1 MASQT
6 SSHDRIY
13 SRSYLT
19 KMKVA
24 EAMDR
29 LCHQRPFGKIR
40 IEDIVRESGVSRS
53 NFYHN
58 FEDKNAVVNWLSL
71 QCHENGIFRIGR
83 DLTWFEGHLIT
94 TRDMARFSCL
104 FREAG
109 ASDDYD
115 AAVPSFVRRRQQNLR
130 ETIIEFQRKPLTDQL
145 EFEILAFPTCEVA
158 MASRFRN
165 GELPYTLKQFCEHL
179 VAMTPRELYAA
190 LEHPVSHVDAGVVLE
205 EEHRD

>member
-1 MASQT
+1 MASQAAP
-6 SSHDRIY
+6 HNRVY

-29 LCHQRPFGKIR
+29 LCQEKPFGKIR
-40 IEDIVRESGVSRS
+40 IDDVVRESGVSRS

-58 FEDKNAVVNWLSL
+58 FEDKNAVVNWLSV

-83 DLTWFEGHLIT
+83 DLTWFEGHMIT

-109 ASDDYD
+109 VSADYD

-130 ETIIEFQRKPLTDQL
+130 ETILEFQHKPITDQL
-145 EFEILAFPTCEVA
+145 EFEILAFPACEVT
-158 MASRFRN
+158 MASSFRN

-190 LEHPVSHVDAGVVLE
+190 LEHPASHVDAGVVLE
-205 EEHRD
+205 EEHRG